1 MPKRYTSKELIRLA
15 EEFGWQLVSVKG
27 DHHNF
32 KNSNSRYIVTIVHP
46 QKDVPVGRAV
56 DTVKKISGDKIMR
69 YLIVLE
75 PTESGF
81 SVQVP
86 DLAIMTHGIN
96 IDLAKQA
103 ARTAIRINLD
113 AYQESGQAIPDRLP
127 MEQHFDNPDLL
138 DLLFAYVEVPDS
150 MDRIAA

>member
-56 DTVKKISGDKIMR
+56 DTVKKIK
-69 YLIVLE
+69 LE
-75 PTESGF
+75 
-81 SVQVP
+81 
-86 DLAIMTHGIN
+86 I
-96 IDLAKQA
+96 K
-103 ARTAIRINLD
+103 
-113 AYQESGQAIPDRLP
+113 
-127 MEQHFDNPDLL
+127 
-138 DLLFAYVEVPDS
+138 
-150 MDRIAA
+150 